1 MNVQRGR
8 GRERQGQRGTKRG
21 RGRERQREAEADSSG
36 RERQRDAEADNPGRE
51 TRREAEADNQEDR
64 DKEQESVRDNS
75 MFPPAS
81 LIKDYDKESAYQTW
95 FVSGRREVI
104 NDCRDGEHTLI
115 WQNACW
121 KRRESFASAS
131 RLGVTTGRP

>member
-1 MNVQRGR
+1 MCREAEAESGR
-8 GRERQGQRGTKRG
+8 GRE
-21 RGRERQREAEADSSG
+21 A
-36 RERQRDAEADNPGRE
+36 
-51 TRREAEADNQEDR
+51 RREAEAERDRERRRQITQAER